1 LTPLDFENV
10 ALQLVER
17 DVEGVFGAVSLAGPP
32 TCPSLVRAD
41 LTLDQGCRRFLLVGV
56 EPDVRV
62 DDVHIRVLARD
73 LLDGFDDVL
82 TRGRVQQGDVGD
94 LYVHRVLLGERER
107 AQHVG
112 FRHHARD
119 GVSSLRR
126 DHQPGDVVVEHA
138 FDDGLHGLVGG
149 RGDDGAR
156 HDVVNGD
163 IEHPVDVASAVAAA
177 LSLLIANDELD
188 DVVGGDDADGW
199 PSSSRGGEPEIPFS
213 RSG

>member
-1 LTPLDFENV
+1 
-10 ALQLVER
+10 
-17 DVEGVFGAVSLAGPP
+17 
-32 TCPSLVRAD
+32 
-41 LTLDQGCRRFLLVGV
+41 VGV

-138 FDDGLHGLVGG
+138 FDDGLSAVS
-149 RGDDGAR
+149 
-156 HDVVNGD
+156 
-163 IEHPVDVASAVAAA
+163 SAVAVTTG
-177 LSLLIANDELD
+177 LD
-188 DVVGGDDADGW
+188 MM
-199 PSSSRGGEPEIPFS
+199 S
-213 RSG
+213 

>member
-1 LTPLDFENV
+1 
-10 ALQLVER
+10 
-17 DVEGVFGAVSLAGPP
+17 
-32 TCPSLVRAD
+32 
-41 LTLDQGCRRFLLVGV
+41 VGV

-138 FDDGLHGLVGG
+138 FDDGLRGLVGG

-188 DVVGGDDADGW
+188 DVVGGDDADEVAVLVE
-199 PSSSRGGEPEIPFS
+199 GGEPGDPVLEGRLIALPTVSFSLIPITSSVAIWPTVIAS
-213 RSG
+213 RLSRTASRIWSTVTIP